1 LQTAL
6 KIFVILKSF
15 NTINS
20 KKTPP
25 YSAGSFIF
33 VDTNKVVIINGHQN
47 LVISSL
53 AAMSSSVM
61 LSAFRWKTARIQTS
75 LKILQ

>member
-1 LQTAL
+1 MGDMFAAVVEGSQTAL

-15 NTINS
+15 NTTNS

-33 VDTNKVVIINGHQN
+33 VDTFKKA
-47 LVISSL
+47 ISF
-53 AAMSSSVM
+53 A
-61 LSAFRWKTARIQTS
+61 S
-75 LKILQ
+75 LKTGDIIPHFSGCR